1 MFLSPRWSEILIF
14 TCEDEAQ
21 KLELPT
27 SKPEISVVFLMK
39 ILGNGFLFQKA
50 LASLRFAPEFRE
62 TFVFLP
68 RPVIRR

>member
-27 SKPEISVVFLMK
+27 SKPEISVVFCYENNRKWLSISK
-39 ILGNGFLFQKA
+39 GACVLEICAGI
-50 LASLRFAPEFRE
+50 SRD
-62 TFVFLP
+62 VCLP
-68 RPVIRR
+68 TQTGHP

>member
-39 ILGNGFLFQKA
+39 ILEVAFYFKRR
-50 LASLRFAPEFRE
+50 LRA
-62 TFVFLP
+62 
-68 RPVIRR
+68 